1 MPPPPPP
8 PTHTHIFPKNL
19 SSIYAAL
26 SWNLSLPSF
35 HPIFPLL
42 FVIMKPLILIYYY
55 YDESHNV
62 LATMEI
68 FTYVDLII
76 IRETYDFYYVNT
88 LINLSNVYRWRSI
101 TFTIGLFFLLCTCY
115 NAPTFILTNY
125 GGNA

>member
-1 MPPPPPP
+1 
-8 PTHTHIFPKNL
+8 
-19 SSIYAAL
+19 
-26 SWNLSLPSF
+26 
-35 HPIFPLL
+35 
-42 FVIMKPLILIYYY
+42 
-55 YDESHNV
+55 
-62 LATMEI
+62 MEI

-101 TFTIGLFFLLCTCY
+101 TFTIGLFFLLYTCY